1 MSELSVTDADG
12 FDKVSASSKFYAF
25 DPNPR
30 APLVRLP
37 RNTCD
42 SQFHLLGSAEQYP
55 VRPGTIYEMP
65 SATWERLKHM
75 HATLG
80 ISRGVVVQPTT
91 YGADHACTLDGL
103 AALGP
108 HYRGCANALVFVEKD
123 DAYLE
128 KLHAAGV
135 RGARFSFRK
144 VLGAVLDDKQF
155 ARAIGRIRELG
166 WYVKIQPEQ
175 EGIMDNVHV
184 YENLEVPVLI
194 DHMARANPLAGGNDP
209 SLRKMVELLGKGN
222 FWVMFSLPE
231 KVSKAGA
238 PWDDLHPIMERYL
251 ETAPDRCLWASDW
264 PHPISVRQ
272 PPSEADLV
280 EFLYRAIPDEA
291 VRHKVLVDNPAQL
304 FGFAADENA

>member
-1 MSELSVTDADG
+1 MADLSVTTTDG
-12 FDKVSASSKFYAF
+12 LDKVSVTSKFYPF

-30 APLVRLP
+30 APSVTLP
-37 RNTCD
+37 PNTCD

-55 VRPGTIYEMP
+55 VRPGALYEMP
-65 SATWERLKHM
+65 SATWDRLKHM

-91 YGADHACTLDGL
+91 YGADHSCTLDGL

-108 HYRGCANALVFVEKD
+108 NYRGCANALVFVEKD

-155 ARAIGRIRELG
+155 ARAIDRIRELG

-175 EGIMDNVHV
+175 EGIMDNVRI
-184 YENLEVPVLI
+184 YEDLDVPVVI
-194 DHMARANPLAGGNDP
+194 DHMARANPLAGDEDP
-209 SLRKMVELLGKGN
+209 SLRKMVDLLGKGN
-222 FWVMFSLPE
+222 FWVMLSLPE
-231 KVSKAGA
+231 KVSRAGA
-238 PWDDLHPIMERYL
+238 PWGDLDAIVRTLVEA
-251 ETAPDRCLWASDW
+251 APNRCIWASDW

-272 PPSEADLV
+272 PPNEADLV
-280 EFLYRAIPDEA
+280 EWLFRAVPDA
-291 VRHKVLVDNPAQL
+291 AARQKILVDNPAEL
-304 FGFAADENA
+304 FGFTDATVT